1 MKKLLIITFLAV
13 PTLLFVGI
21 GSLLVIANRAGEN
34 SQRPF
39 FEAVA
44 SGNPD
49 NVIAMLDQDVQ
60 SDLDAPVLAEWMKA
74 VNERLGKY
82 QGLSSTGF
90 RTHFATVNGENTT
103 TSSGTVLFER
113 GEATSEI
120 VYVDGKIV
128 KFKIDSPLLDEKWF
142 EGPSSSELYFD
153 RAARFYQQFAD
164 KELDAAY
171 ESMHEALQDE
181 VTPQSFAEMRTAVE
195 SIAGDIDQIA
205 VVGAEFTDGDSQM
218 LQVQLKLHGLNSDLN
233 ATADYQFVGLKGVL
247 NGFHMSKSEDL
258 LPTNG

>member
-1 MKKLLIITFLAV
+1 MKKLLIISFLAV
-13 PTLLFVGI
+13 PTLLFIGI
-21 GSLLVIANRAGEN
+21 GSLLVVANRAGEN

-44 SGNPD
+44 TGNPD
-49 NVIAMLDQDVQ
+49 NVIAMLDENVQ

-82 QGLSSTGF
+82 QSISPTNF
-90 RTHFATVNGENTT
+90 RTHFATENGETTT
-103 TSSGTVLFER
+103 TSSGTILFDR

-120 VYVDGKIV
+120 VYVDDKIV
-128 KFKIDSPLLDEKWF
+128 KFKIDSPLLEEKWF

-164 KELDAAY
+164 NELDAAY
-171 ESMHEALQDE
+171 ESMHEALQED

-195 SIAGDIDQIA
+195 SIAGDINQIA
-205 VVGAEFTDGDSQM
+205 VVGAEFTDDDSQK

-233 ATADYQFVGLKGVL
+233 ATADYQFIGLRGVL
-247 NGFHMSKSEDL
+247 IGFQMSKAEDL
-258 LPTNG
+258 LASNG